1 MFFLHIG
8 ISSLPGRSFLVLS
21 APGHAES
28 QPEHHGASV
37 GPGWGSWHTL
47 WAFKVSKLASN
58 HGEAFRAHIIS
69 HPGPCKST
77 YRLTKCLTGCAYR
90 SEFCERLALIASAA
104 YYNYACVDHCY
115 ACSVMIYACIR
126 FVCALF
132 SYSTTVQQ
140 QSHSKFAW
148 NRCIGISYMLY
159 V

>member
-1 MFFLHIG
+1 MCFFLHIG
-8 ISSLPGRSFLVLS
+8 ISSVPAGLFPCSRLRGMQRDSPNTTAQAWALAGVRGTCSRRSKS
-21 APGHAES
+21 RN
-28 QPEHHGASV
+28 
-37 GPGWGSWHTL
+37 
-47 WAFKVSKLASN
+47 LASY
-58 HGEAFRAHIIS
+58 HGEASEHIS
-69 HPGPCKST
+69 HPGPCKPT
-77 YRLTKCLTGCAYR
+77 HRLTKCLTGCAYR